1 MFTKMIE
8 ESDEEDE
15 EDENFKLYLTND
27 ELFEDLLPN
36 NHPSEEDTNST
47 SLTQKETEESHELR
61 TMEKATTRNTLRDKN
76 VDSKPN
82 DKKGMPSRISNPE
95 ISHNKRMKLKE

>member
-1 MFTKMIE
+1 LNPNDPKDAEMFAKMIE

-27 ELFEDLLPN
+27 ELLEDLLPN
-36 NHPSEEDTNST
+36 NPSEEDTNST
-47 SLTQKETEESHELR
+47 SLTQKTEESHELR
-61 TMEKATTRNTLRDKN
+61 TMEKATTRNILRDKN

-82 DKKGMPSRISNPE
+82 DKK
-95 ISHNKRMKLKE
+95 